1 MEFLT
6 EEFIYQKNSQEIT
19 SLLYEVLIDQL
30 NGSIEDIKDNQYIDA
45 NIKLQKVNDILYRLG
60 AGLNYEAGIIADQL
74 DALYNY
80 MAEQIIDGNKKK
92 DIAVLQG
99 VVTIAER
106 LASAWNEAMKNKP
119 DQKQMQIRRKA
130 TAYEQN
136 VMVLERE
143 QTLVEEGK

>member
-6 EEFIYQKNSQEIT
+6 EEFIYKKSSQEIT
-19 SLLYEVLIDQL
+19 SLLYEAMIGGLHR
-30 NGSIEDIKDNQYIDA
+30 SMEDIQEKRYIEA
-45 NIKLQKVNDILYRLG
+45 NKKLQKTNDILYRLG

-80 MAEQIIDGNKKK
+80 MAERVIEANQKK
-92 DIAVLQG
+92 DTAAIQEVLS
-99 VVTIAER
+99 IAER
-106 LASAWNEAMKNKP
+106 LSAAWNESLRKKP
-119 DQKQMQIRRKA
+119 MANQTQLRRKA

-143 QTLVEEGK
+143 MNLVEEGK